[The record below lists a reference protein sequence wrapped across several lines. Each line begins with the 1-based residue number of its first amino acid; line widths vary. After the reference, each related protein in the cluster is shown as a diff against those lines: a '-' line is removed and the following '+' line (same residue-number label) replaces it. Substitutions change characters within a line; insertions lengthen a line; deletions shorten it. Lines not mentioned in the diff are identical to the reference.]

1 MALDREICA
10 ATAFMESSDQGP
22 EGRRAVIHVLFNR
35 AALSP
40 KYGRNPADCALRAFQ
55 FSSWNTNDSNRHR
68 FAIAA
73 DSDPIWLDC
82 LVAFDEVMDGENSDE
97 TQGATHYYAD
107 SLSAPDWTQNATFTV
122 KIGNHLF
129 FKDVP

>member
-10 ATAFMESSDQGP
+10 ATAFMEASDQGP
-22 EGRRAVIHVLFNR
+22 EGRRAVIHVLLNR
-35 AALSP
+35 AAVAP

-55 FSSWNTNDSNRHR
+55 FSSWNTNDPNRHR
-68 FAIAA
+68 LAMTS
-73 DSDPIWLDC
+73 DGDPIWRDC
-82 LVAFDEVMDGENSDE
+82 LAAFDEAMDGENDDA

-107 SLSAPDWTQNATFTV
+107 SLPPPDWSHDATFTV

-129 FKDVP
+129 YKGVR